1 MIYLSQILGKKIID
15 ASGEVIGE
23 ISDLGIATG
32 EVFPRVTSVAFM
44 GKERRAFMLSWRKYV
59 QDMGEDCLKLNR
71 SQEELRFSLLQPGE
85 LLVQRDLLDRQIVD
99 TQGMKIV
106 RVGDL
111 KFTESGQGLRLI
123 GAEVGLRG
131 LLRRLNLERI
141 MDAVT
146 GLFGYHYPERLIA
159 WSYMELLE
167 KDMSS
172 LKLSISH
179 KRLHELHPADIADII
194 GQMRP
199 EQRTK
204 IFKYLDDTQAAD
216 AISETEP
223 EVQASLVES
232 LGNERASDILESMD
246 PDDAADIIAG
256 LPYEKAQALL
266 NLMGVE
272 EAADIRRLLG
282 YKENTAGGIMT
293 TDFVAFSQNLTAGE
307 TIEKLRDKEEE
318 AETIYYIYVID
329 DAHRLKGVVSLRDL
343 ILKPLSINIYEL
355 MSTDLITVSADDDQE
370 DVADIITKYNL
381 LAVPV
386 VDEDNK
392 LLGIVTVDDAMKVME
407 EEEAEDISLITGS
420 ASNLM
425 SLAASSA
432 KTILQRTSWLSLWL
446 AVGIGAGAVMISFT
460 DTLSSIVG
468 LALFVPLIIFL
479 SNDMSTR
486 FVTSIVRTEE
496 AEKIGTQQI
505 WQKLLSDILV
515 GIITGLLAG
524 LLVSLVAP
532 LWSLYRYLNLIIGVS
547 IALTVILVSI
557 ASTILQ
563 IIIIRYKYEPKISI
577 SPFVTILTV
586 LISLT
591 IYLAVA
597 NGFT

>member
-1 MIYLSQILGKKIID
+1 
-15 ASGEVIGE
+15 
-23 ISDLGIATG
+23 
-32 EVFPRVTSVAFM
+32 
-44 GKERRAFMLSWRKYV
+44 
-59 QDMGEDCLKLNR
+59 
-71 SQEELRFSLLQPGE
+71 
-85 LLVQRDLLDRQIVD
+85 
-99 TQGMKIV
+99 
-106 RVGDL
+106 
-111 KFTESGQGLRLI
+111 
-123 GAEVGLRG
+123 
-131 LLRRLNLERI
+131 
-141 MDAVT
+141 
-146 GLFGYHYPERLIA
+146 
-159 WSYMELLE
+159 MELLE

-194 GQMRP
+194 GQMSA

-204 IFKYLDDTQAAD
+204 VFKYLDDTQAAD

-223 EVQASLVES
+223 ELQASLVES
-232 LGNERASDILESMD
+232 LGTQRASDILETMD

-266 NLMGVE
+266 NLMGVK

-293 TDFVAFSQNLTAGE
+293 TDLVAFSQNLTAGE
-307 TIEKLRDKEEE
+307 TIERLREKETE

-329 DAHRLKGVVSLRDL
+329 DMGHLMGVVSLRDL
-343 ILKPLSINIYEL
+343 ILKPLSSHIYEV
-355 MSTDLITVSADDDQE
+355 MSTELITVNADDDQE

-386 VDEDNK
+386 VDEENK
-392 LLGIVTVDDAMKVME
+392 LLGIVTVDDAMEVME

-432 KTILQRTSWLSLWL
+432 KTILQRTSWLLLWL
-446 AVGIGAGAVMISFT
+446 AVGVGAGALMMNFT

-496 AEKIGTQQI
+496 AERIGTQQI
-505 WQKLLSDILV
+505 WQKLLADILV
-515 GIITGLLAG
+515 GAITGLLAG
-524 LLVSLVAP
+524 LAVSLVTP
-532 LWSLYRYLNLIIGVS
+532 VWDLYPHLNLIIGIS
-547 IALTVILVSI
+547 ITLTVLLVSI
-557 ASTILQ
+557 ASTFLQ
-563 IIIIRYKYEPKISI
+563 IAIIRYRYEPSISI

-597 NGFT
+597 KGFT